1 MFSGGAISD
10 LRRGSGTGVPA
21 VHVNGIIPVQ
31 AEVLYSSALSTAKP
45 VRTFAAASTG
55 GTASTRVPLGSCDV
69 GGRTLAHRPRITYST
84 KSRIAASFAASPS
97 TTSAL
102 PTTTTDR

>member
-1 MFSGGAISD
+1 MFSGGAMSD
-10 LRRGSGTGVPA
+10 LRRGSGMGVPA
-21 VHVNGIIPVQ
+21 VQVNGITPVQ
-31 AEVLYSSALSTAKP
+31 ADVLYSSALTTSKP
-45 VRTFAAASTG
+45 VRTFADATTS
-55 GTASTRVPLGSCDV
+55 GTASTMVRLSTCDV
-69 GGRTLAHRPRITYST
+69 GGRTVAHRPRITYST